1 MYAVRSHAEH
11 VRNIFTGL
19 SGCKLLFNF
28 TLLRLNLSTVTEI
41 PLLRLYDEKS
51 PARRQNP
58 QFKCNYLAT
67 WELNKN
73 PVSCISVISLY
84 SSLHLASLK
93 CHGSRAIYDRLEKK
107 TSIKST
113 AGVCIETSHMRK
125 EKLIII
131 QVIAI

>member
-1 MYAVRSHAEH
+1 MDAGVLYAVRSHAEH

-93 CHGSRAIYDRLEKK
+93 RHGSRAIYVIDWKK
-107 TSIKST
+107 
-113 AGVCIETSHMRK
+113 
-125 EKLIII
+125 KL
-131 QVIAI
+131 QSSPQPAFALKHHTCGKRN